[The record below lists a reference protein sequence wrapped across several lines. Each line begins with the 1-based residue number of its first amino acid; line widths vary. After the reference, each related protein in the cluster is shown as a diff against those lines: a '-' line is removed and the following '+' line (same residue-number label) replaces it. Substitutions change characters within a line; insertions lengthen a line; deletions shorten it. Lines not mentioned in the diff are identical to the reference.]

1 MLSPAL
7 FAVYLDGLLLELRQL
22 KVGCQIG
29 GWWCGATCFAD
40 DLFLL
45 APSRTAAEMMLE
57 TCENYAQRHNLEYST
72 DPNPSKSK
80 SKCIY
85 FSGKARNVQLP
96 DPLQLNGEDLPWVA
110 TAEHLGHTLHQDCTM
125 DQDARVKRA
134 KFIDKTCELRET
146 FDFAHPEQVIKAA
159 QVYASDAYGSML
171 YNFSSNASESFFKSW
186 NTFVKLAWNVPRDTY
201 TYIVE
206 NLLAN
211 NFSSLKKQILSR
223 YTTFFQS
230 LFTSASK
237 EVRHL
242 ARIVSRDARSTVYQN
257 VKLIEQISGL
267 SPWDCSKCQITEN
280 ILKAVIPGNNEWRLS
295 LLKKML
301 ATRMENESNME
312 DTETLSKMIDSLC
325 NS

>member
-1 MLSPAL
+1 M
-7 FAVYLDGLLLELRQL
+7 
-22 KVGCQIG
+22 
-29 GWWCGATCFAD
+29 
-40 DLFLL
+40 
-45 APSRTAAEMMLE
+45 
-57 TCENYAQRHNLEYST
+57 
-72 DPNPSKSK
+72 
-80 SKCIY
+80 
-85 FSGKARNVQLP
+85 
-96 DPLQLNGEDLPWVA
+96 
-110 TAEHLGHTLHQDCTM
+110 
-125 DQDARVKRA
+125 
-134 KFIDKTCELRET
+134 
-146 FDFAHPEQVIKAA
+146 
-159 QVYASDAYGSML
+159 
-171 YNFSSNASESFFKSW
+171 
-186 NTFVKLAWNVPRDTY
+186 
-201 TYIVE
+201 
-206 NLLAN
+206 AN

-312 DTETLSKMIDSLC
+312 DTEKLSKMIDSLC
-325 NS
+325 NSWSSSLPTGQLECPHYLKIYIYILYGMTYTT